1 MEIENKNINDYIYEE
16 IKNLLDNHVLPINRK
31 INKLELSNKFNVSLT
46 PINAALNKL
55 VGENYLT
62 YVPRKGFFIKQ
73 ISKKE
78 ILEAFDIL
86 AAIESIAIKL
96 FSTNIDYNKIEKL
109 THFFDEFSNGIEENL
124 INDYLKTEKYFHQK
138 IIEYSDNKKLLEIYN
153 SLKFYTNYYHRNI
166 NNLNLSLIEHLQIT
180 NNLNHHNFIE
190 AQQAIEN
197 HFLNSKDRLLKT
209 KDNN

>member
-31 INKLELSNKFNVSLT
+31 INKLELSNKFNISLT
-46 PINAALNKL
+46 PINAALYKL

-96 FSTNIDYNKIEKL
+96 FSTKIDYNKIEKL
-109 THFFDEFSNGIEENL
+109 THLFDEFSNGIEENL
-124 INDYLKTEKYFHQK
+124 INDYLKSEKDFHQK

-153 SLKFYTNYYHRNI
+153 SLKFYTNYYNRNI

-197 HFLNSKDRLLKT
+197 HFLNSKDRLLKA

>member
-1 MEIENKNINDYIYEE
+1 MEIENRNINDYIYEE

-31 INKLELSNKFNVSLT
+31 INKLELSNKFNISLT

-96 FSTNIDYNKIEKL
+96 FSTNIDHNKIEKL

-124 INDYLKTEKYFHQK
+124 INDYLKTEKDFHQK

-153 SLKFYTNYYHRNI
+153 SLKFYTNYYNRNI

-197 HFLNSKDRLLKT
+197 HFLNSKDRLLKA